1 MSGSDRNR
9 LSEETSP
16 YLLQHKD
23 NPVHWW
29 PWGDAAFAHAKERNV
44 PVLLSVGYSACH
56 WCHVMAHECFEN
68 EAIAA
73 QMNERF
79 VNIKVDREE
88 RPDIDAIYQKALALM
103 GEQGGWPLTMFI
115 LPNGKPF
122 FGGTY
127 FPPAPAYGRPS
138 LPQVIA
144 HIEGVW
150 RDRRDELDAHS
161 DDLITAIGAH
171 HHERLRDGLTLGLLD
186 EAATRLL
193 DYIDFASG
201 GMNGAPKFPMPFV
214 FEFLWRGYRRTGNE
228 RFAQAVTI
236 TLTQLCEGGIYDHL
250 AGGFAR
256 YATDAGWL
264 VPHFEKMLYDNAQL
278 IDLMTLVWS
287 HTKDLLLETR
297 VRETIDWLQRDMTGE
312 TGAFTAAYDADSEG
326 EEGKY
331 YVWTEAE
338 IDTLLGP
345 EAAFFKSI
353 YNVTPEG
360 NWEGATILNR
370 TRHLGHA
377 ITIDDELRLG
387 HARSVLLAARAK
399 RIPPARDGKIL
410 ADWNGLTIAA
420 LARAGMAFG
429 EPSWIALARRV
440 FGAIMATMTW
450 TDAQGRARLGHSLCG
465 GRLQT
470 VAMLDDYANMMNA
483 ALALHAATFDA
494 ALLAQAEVW
503 AELTTALYW
512 DDDDGGYFF
521 TASDAHDLVLRTK
534 SPSDSAVPSGNGGM
548 VFALARLFYLTGK
561 QIYRMRATSTVT
573 ALEVEAMKTFP
584 HGVTILNGFELLES
598 AVQVVIIGDRAGADT
613 NALLAVLNGIS
624 LPNLVLNIVP
634 AGTVLPAMHPAHG
647 KTAAAGAATA
657 YVCRGPSCSAP
668 QTTAAGLLDALRS

>member
-29 PWGDAAFAHAKERNV
+29 PWSDAAFAYAKERNI
-44 PVLLSVGYSACH
+44 PILLSVGYSACH

-73 QMNERF
+73 QMNARF

-144 HIEGVW
+144 HIESVW

-161 DDLITAIGAH
+161 DDLIVAIGAH
-171 HHERLRDGLTLGLLD
+171 NHERLRDGLTIGLLD

-214 FEFLWRGYRRTGNE
+214 FEFLWRAYRRTKNE
-228 RFAQAVTI
+228 RFEQAVTI

-256 YATDAGWL
+256 YSTDAGWL
-264 VPHFEKMLYDNAQL
+264 VPHFEKMLYDNAQI
-278 IDLMTLVWS
+278 IDLMTLVWR
-287 HTKDLLLETR
+287 HTKDPLLESR
-297 VRETIDWLQRDMTGE
+297 VRETIAWLQRDMTGE

-338 IDTLLGP
+338 IDTLLGA
-345 EAAFFKSI
+345 ESAFFKQI

-360 NWEGATILNR
+360 NWDGTTILNR
-370 TRHLGHA
+370 TRRIGLA
-377 ITIDDELRLG
+377 ISAEDEMRLA
-387 HARSVLLAARAK
+387 HARSRLLAARAT
-399 RIPPARDGKIL
+399 RIPPTRDDKVL
-410 ADWNGLTIAA
+410 TDWNGLTIAA

-429 EPSWIALARRV
+429 QPSWVALAQRV
-440 FGAIMATMTW
+440 FGVITATMTW
-450 TDAQGRARLGHSLCG
+450 TDTQGRKRLGHSLCG

-470 VAMLDDYANMMNA
+470 VAMLDDYANMINA
-483 ALALHAATFDA
+483 ALALHAATGET
-494 ALLAQAEVW
+494 ALLTQAEVW
-503 AELTTALYW
+503 AELTHTLYW
-512 DDDDGGYFF
+512 DDDDGGHFF
-521 TASDAHDLVLRTK
+521 TATDAHDLVLRTK

-561 QIYRMRATSTVT
+561 QIYRMRATSTVA

-598 AVQVVIIGDRAGADT
+598 AVQVVIIGDRASAHT
-613 NALLAVLNGIS
+613 AALLAALRDIS
-624 LPNLVLNIVP
+624 LPNLVLDVVAP
-634 AGTVLPAMHPAHG
+634 GTVLPDMHPAHG
-647 KTAAAGAATA
+647 KTTAAGTASA

-668 QTTAAGLLDALRS
+668 QTTAAGLLDLLRS